1 MTNFKYKALNNVNE
15 LIEGEIEAI
24 DARNAREKIRE
35 LGLIPTKVSAQD
47 DYDIDKRP
55 AIRKESVNNLSL
67 NNKIFFTSGL
77 QDLLS
82 SGIPIMEALDILEK
96 NNRDFKLRAICEKL
110 QKAIYTGMTFS
121 DALEYLFK
129 DVFGDVYI
137 GLVKAGETSGKLE
150 ATLERILVLLKKQ
163 AYIKSRIIRA
173 SIYPGFLCSLLVLV
187 LPVFAVLV
195 YPSFQAVY
203 REHGADMPLI
213 SQTFFGTLQFISNFW
228 GLILIIIAAGIGAMI
243 MLLKNP
249 DTKAKIDAFL
259 LKIPKI
265 SDFIQYLNLAN
276 YMTVLFISYEAGV
289 PLPSGM
295 ELANKTIK
303 NYKIKSKMEKASSLA
318 RKGNTLEK
326 SYSET
331 KALPSVFFSMISIS
345 EKSGTLSKAF
355 RDISVTID
363 KRLEIAIDA
372 TMSALKHLAMIILA
386 IIIGFTYAAFMFA
399 YTGMLGTLL

>member
-1 MTNFKYKALNNVNE
+1 MYIRNFLSINFCWN
-15 LIEGEIEAI
+15 ITEISDI
-24 DARNAREKIRE
+24 QEKPVIKKN
-35 LGLIPTKVSAQD
+35 PVT
-47 DYDIDKRP
+47 
-55 AIRKESVNNLSL
+55 NLSL
-67 NNKIFFTSGL
+67 NSKINFTSVL
-77 QDLLS
+77 EDLLS
-82 SGIPIMEALDILEK
+82 SGIPIIEALNILEK
-96 NNRDFKLRAICEKL
+96 DNMDYKIKVICSEL
-110 QKAIYTGMTFS
+110 QKALYTGLTFS
-121 DALEYLFK
+121 DSLDYLFRN
-129 DVFGDVYI
+129 VFGPVYI

-195 YPSFQAVY
+195 YPSFQAVF

-372 TMSALKHLAMIILA
+372 TMSAFKHLAMIILA